1 MGLAGIGT
9 LLASRVSA
17 QSTGGACVGAIPEE
31 TAGPYPAD
39 GSSFGFGDG
48 DPTGTPPGGGPGARP
63 PSGGPGGPPPGG
75 PPPSAMQSGDGE
87 AVNVL
92 TRSGIVR
99 SDVRTSLATGNTAEG
114 VPAVINLQLVNTN
127 SACAPL
133 AGYALYLWHC
143 NRQGEYS
150 LYSEDVLE
158 EDYLR
163 GVQETDEDG
172 MVTFSSIF
180 PACYPGRWPHVHFEI
195 YPSLA
200 QATGADN
207 KIHTSQLALP
217 QSVCEAVYT
226 NAEGYSGS
234 LESLSDLSLET
245 DNVFSDGYALQMAAV
260 TGSVA
265 KGYAITLQVG
275 VNV

>member
-1 MGLAGIGT
+1 
-9 LLASRVSA
+9 
-17 QSTGGACVGAIPEE
+17 
-31 TAGPYPAD
+31 
-39 GSSFGFGDG
+39 
-48 DPTGTPPGGGPGARP
+48 
-63 PSGGPGGPPPGG
+63 
-75 PPPSAMQSGDGE
+75 MQSGDGE

-114 VPAVINLQLVNTN
+114 VPAVINLQLVDTN

-163 GVQETDEDG
+163 GVGEADEDG

-180 PACYPGRWPHVHFEI
+180 PAVLPRTRGPTF
-195 YPSLA
+195 
-200 QATGADN
+200 
-207 KIHTSQLALP
+207 TSK
-217 QSVCEAVYT
+217 S
-226 NAEGYSGS
+226 
-234 LESLSDLSLET
+234 
-245 DNVFSDGYALQMAAV
+245 
-260 TGSVA
+260 
-265 KGYAITLQVG
+265 IRR
-275 VNV
+275 